1 MIAFN
6 RRGAGMGFGLA
17 ALALIACSLLLA
29 ACGDSEPEQRKAFM
43 AFLQT
48 RIVDRPGVHVPVATD
63 EDIKSIGPYAAHYK
77 VITDFVGDIGLM
89 AMNKTMNDALPA
101 LRSFQDLIDKRAA
114 VRLGGERLRETIKVA
129 DAKLTE
135 TEKAHAALK
144 QPDDLK
150 AVYDAAF
157 DKVVTKP
164 MQGFHET
171 TPIALDIIDAALK
184 LADYMVAHR
193 DTVKI
198 VGTSPQATDR
208 KTQEEVNALANAL
221 NANAP
226 RMNEAQRRLRI
237 LLQGS

>member
-1 MIAFN
+1 MVAFS
-6 RRGAGMGFGLA
+6 RRGAGFA
-17 ALALIACSLLLA
+17 ALALIAGSLLLA
-29 ACGDSEPEQRKAFM
+29 ACGDNEPEQRKAFM

-48 RIVDRPGVHVPVATD
+48 RIVDRPGVHVPVAND
-63 EDIKSIGPYAAHYK
+63 EDVKSFGPYAAHYK
-77 VITDFVGDIGLM
+77 VITDFVGDSQLM
-89 AMNKTMNDALPA
+89 AMNKTMNDALPQ
-101 LRSFQDLIDKRAA
+101 LRSFKDLIDKRAE
-114 VRLGGERLRETIKVA
+114 VKLGGERLRETIKA
-129 DAKLTE
+129 AEAKLAE

-150 AVYDAAF
+150 KVYDAAF

-164 MQGFHET
+164 MQGFRET

-184 LADYMVAHR
+184 LADYMVAHS
-193 DTVKI
+193 DKVKI

-208 KTQEEVNALANAL
+208 KTQDEVNALANAI

>member
-6 RRGAGMGFGLA
+6 RRGAGLGLA
-17 ALALIACSLLLA
+17 ALALIACSMLLA

-48 RIVDRPGVHVPVATD
+48 RIVDRPGLHVPVAND
-63 EDIKSIGPYAAHYK
+63 EDIKSFGPYAAHYK

-89 AMNKTMNDALPA
+89 AMNKTMNDALPQ

-114 VRLGGERLRETIKVA
+114 VKLGGERLRETIKVA
-129 DAKLTE
+129 DAKLAE

-150 AVYDAAF
+150 VVY
-157 DKVVTKP
+157 
-164 MQGFHET
+164 
-171 TPIALDIIDAALK
+171 DAALK

>member
-6 RRGAGMGFGLA
+6 RRGVSLA
-17 ALALIACSLLLA
+17 ALALFVCSVMLA

-43 AFLQT
+43 TFLQT
-48 RIVDRPGVHVPVATD
+48 RIVDRPGVHVPVAND
-63 EDIKSIGPYAAHYK
+63 EDIKAFGPYIAHYK
-77 VITDFVGDIGLM
+77 VITDFVGDSKLM

-101 LRSFQDLIDKRAA
+101 LRSFQDLIDKRAE
-114 VRLGGERLRETIKVA
+114 VKLGGERLRETIKAA
-129 DAKLTE
+129 DIKLAD
-135 TEKAHAALK
+135 TEKARAALK

-150 AVYDAAF
+150 AVYNAAF
-157 DKVVTKP
+157 DKVISKP

-171 TPIALDIIDAALK
+171 TPIALDIIDAAVK

-193 DTVKI
+193 DKVKI
-198 VGTSPQATDR
+198 VGTSPQAADR
-208 KTQEEVNALANAL
+208 KTQDEVNALANAL

-237 LLQGS
+237 VLQGS